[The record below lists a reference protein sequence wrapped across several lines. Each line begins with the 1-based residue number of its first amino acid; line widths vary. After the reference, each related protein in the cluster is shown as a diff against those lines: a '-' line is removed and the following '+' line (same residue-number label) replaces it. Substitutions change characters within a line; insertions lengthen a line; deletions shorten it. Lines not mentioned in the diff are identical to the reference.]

1 MKISIVIPAYN
12 EEHYIGPCIQSVQ
25 EQHSED
31 IFEIIVVDNES
42 TDGTMA
48 TAKKYRG
55 VAVLHESKKGPSH
68 ARQRGFMEATGD
80 YIAFIDADTRI
91 PAGWIDKIKKE
102 FARDPKL
109 VCLSGPFR
117 YYDLPPFQ
125 KLLAEL
131 LWGITATP
139 IYWLTGFMALFANC
153 VVKQEALAQIGG
165 LDTTIAFY
173 GDDTSLAWRLS
184 KVGKVK
190 FLMSFHIL
198 GSGRRLI
205 HEGLIRTFSL
215 YGISYLSMA
224 FFHKTPTKKEY
235 TEIR

>member
-31 IFEIIVVDNES
+31 IFEIIVVDNGS
-42 TDGTMA
+42 TDETMA
-48 TAKKYRG
+48 TAKKFHG
-55 VAVLHESKKGPSH
+55 AIVLHEPKKGPSH
-68 ARQRGFMEATGD
+68 ARQRGFMEAKGD
-80 YIAFIDADTRI
+80 HIAFIDADTRI
-91 PAGWIDKIKKE
+91 PAGWIDKIKRE
-102 FARDPKL
+102 FARDPNL

-125 KLLAEL
+125 KFLAEL
-131 LWGITATP
+131 LWGITAAPT
-139 IYWLTGFMALFANC
+139 YWLTGFMALFANC
-153 VVKQEALAQIGG
+153 VVKREALAQIGG
-165 LDTTIAFY
+165 LDTTIVFY

-190 FLMSFHIL
+190 FIMSFYIL

-205 HEGLIRTFSL
+205 HEGLIKTFSL

>member
-25 EQHSED
+25 EQHSGD
-31 IFEIIVVDNES
+31 IFEIIVVDNGS
-42 TDGTMA
+42 TDETVTA
-48 TAKKYRG
+48 AKKYHG
-55 VAVLHESKKGPSH
+55 VTVLHEAQKGPSH
-68 ARQRGFMEATGD
+68 ARQRGFMEAKGNH
-80 YIAFIDADTRI
+80 IAFVDADTRV
-91 PAGWIDKIKKE
+91 PAGWIDTIKKE
-102 FARDPKL
+102 FGQNPTL

-125 KLLAEL
+125 KFLAEL
-131 LWGITATP
+131 LWGITAAPT
-139 IYWLTGFMALFANC
+139 YWLTGFMALFANC
-153 VVKQEALAQIGG
+153 VVKREALAQIGG

-190 FLMSFHIL
+190 FLMSFYIL

-205 HEGLIRTFSL
+205 HEGLIKTFFL

-224 FFHKTPTKKEY
+224 FFHKTPTTKEY